1 MKICLSYDF
10 TVIITYSVVCNVY
23 RGPTDLNQFR
33 HKITKPQ
40 KLEKYTLILP
50 LIPPK
55 QKKKLTGRRVN
66 EEKTSLYPT

>member
-1 MKICLSYDF
+1 MISLSSLLIAWF
-10 TVIITYSVVCNVY
+10 VTFY